1 MYKFPLKED
10 ISQITAIIEAA
21 GAVWGIHPKN
31 ILGRGREQPR
41 AIVRQICMAL
51 SYRMTSLTLAEV
63 AHCFNLID
71 HATVIHAIKR
81 VDKAANDPELAP
93 KIAEVIR
100 KSPPP
105 YMGKKEKAKRGEGA
119 LQLST

>member
-1 MYKFPLKED
+1 MYKFPLKDD
-10 ISQITAIIEAA
+10 ISQITAIVEAA

-31 ILGRGREQPR
+31 ILGRTRTQPR

-63 AHCFNLID
+63 AQCFNLID
-71 HATVIHAIKR
+71 HATVIHAMKR
-81 VDKAANDPELAP
+81 ADKAANDPEMAK

-105 YMGKKEKAKRGEGA
+105 YIAKKEKAKRGEGA